1 MTTHEGLVAISLAFV
16 AIWIYILG
24 RDLWCYYKKH
34 GKIGDAEDAECI
46 MWNAV
51 RMIFSLLVMV
61 AGLSLALLGVWG

>member
-1 MTTHEGLVAISLAFV
+1 MDTHEGIVAISIAFSI
-16 AIWIYILG
+16 IWICMLG
-24 RDLWCYYKKH
+24 HDFWCYYKKH

-61 AGLSLALLGVWG
+61 VGLSLALLGVF